1 MKKKTTTGIR
11 LVLGVLLCFAVFTAC
26 KKEAGP
32 KGDKGAPGNA
42 NVIGLDPV
50 TVTADQ
56 WLNSDDVW
64 LALLEVPE
72 ITQEVMDHGMV
83 QVYVMYNTKWWTLPY
98 IQGIQQTTFA
108 ILPGQV
114 MLYRANLS
122 NTPAGQPSDRQY
134 RVVVVAPAQ
143 LDAHPDVNWNNYTE
157 VKEAL
162 DLEN

>member
-1 MKKKTTTGIR
+1 MKKKTITGIR
-11 LVLGVLLCFAVFTAC
+11 LVLWVLLYCTVFTAC

-32 KGDKGAPGNA
+32 KGDTGAPGNS
-42 NVIGLDPV
+42 NVIGLDAV

-56 WLNSDDVW
+56 WLNSGDVW
-64 LALLEVPE
+64 FAYLDVPE
-72 ITQEVMDHGMV
+72 ITQEVVDHGLV
-83 QVYVMYNTKWWTLPY
+83 QVYALYNNNWWTLPY
-98 IQGIQQTTFA
+98 MQGIQQTTFA
-108 ILPGQV
+108 ILPAQV

-134 RVVVVAPAQ
+134 RVVVVAPSQ